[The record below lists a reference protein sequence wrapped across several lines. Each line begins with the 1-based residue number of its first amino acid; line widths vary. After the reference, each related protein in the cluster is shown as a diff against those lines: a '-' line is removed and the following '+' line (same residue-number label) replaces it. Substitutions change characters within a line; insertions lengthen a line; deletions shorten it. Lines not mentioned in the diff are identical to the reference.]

1 MNGYSAFLLKLTLPA
16 SKIIMR
22 VRFVPM
28 EQTMQ
33 QSHVPDEQEIVKAL
47 KGFSIN
53 LLKIYPSSFSFTN
66 GLFYGLIRT
75 PDGKRLAVLGD
86 KGLVLADPFRGTC
99 FHAAST
105 LKVCDLSPENTECL
119 MTFFPYTKPVPI
131 LKQPFTTIGTG
142 DRLGIATPGHLRA
155 VRKFRSRPI
164 LAQQSVRE
172 NNQTGRSFKDVVQD
186 AAWGVFQENYRH
198 GYGADGDHLKS
209 FQEIKTALDGGVSM
223 VTLDLSEKLNPMAFH
238 DSRTSINHQFKEEI
252 DEGDAKVLSHLFL
265 ERSFDLKGPNG
276 EHSIRFTEE
285 SLKRNALLYQKAID
299 FTEEAYEWIRSEKG
313 FRTTLDFEISIDET
327 PFPTSPENHLFF
339 IIALS
344 HRGVRIDSLAPRFIG
359 EFQKGIDYRG
369 DVKAFKEQFYQHCLI
384 AQYYGNYKI
393 SIHSGSDKF
402 SVFPEIGKLAADAVH
417 LKTAGT
423 SWLEAMR
430 LIAQKSPTLYREM
443 HQFAISVFPEATKLY
458 VVTTDLG
465 RIPKLE
471 SLKDEELPMLL
482 EQEDA
487 RQLLHI
493 AYGFLLNARDREERL
508 LFRNRFFNT
517 LNQYE
522 EDYWSLLERHI
533 GTHLVSLGVGKGE
546 AA

>member
-1 MNGYSAFLLKLTLPA
+1 
-16 SKIIMR
+16 MR
-22 VRFVPM
+22 VHFVPM
-28 EQTMQ
+28 EQTMKQ
-33 QSHVPDEQEIVKAL
+33 GQVPDEKEIVKAL
-47 KGFSIN
+47 KGFSVN
-53 LLKIYPSSFSFTN
+53 LLKIYPRSFCFTN

-75 PDGKRLAVLGD
+75 PEGKRLAVFGD
-86 KGLVLADPFRGTC
+86 KGLVLADPFRGNC

-105 LKVCDLSPENTECL
+105 LKLCDPSPENTECL
-119 MTFFPYTKPVPI
+119 MAFFPYTKPVPL

-155 VRKFRSRPI
+155 IRKFRSRPI

-172 NNQTGRSFKDVVQD
+172 NNQTGRNFHDVVQD

-209 FQEIKTALDGGVSM
+209 FQEIKTALDAGVSM

-238 DSRTSINHQFKEEI
+238 DSWTSINAQFKEEI

-265 ERSFDLKGPNG
+265 ERSFDLKGPDG
-276 EHSIRFTEE
+276 ERHIRFTEE

-299 FTEEAYEWIRSEKG
+299 FTEEVYEWIRSEKG
-313 FRTTLDFEISIDET
+313 YRTTLDFEISIDET

-369 DVKAFKEQFYQHCLI
+369 DLKAFREQFYQHCLI
-384 AQYYGNYKI
+384 AQHYGNYKI

-402 SVFPEIGKLAADAVH
+402 SVFPDIGKLAGDAIH

-430 LIAQKSPTLYREM
+430 LVSQKAPALYREM
-443 HQFAISVFPEATKLY
+443 HEFALSAFKDAAKLY
-458 VVTTDLG
+458 HVTTDLG
-465 RIPKLE
+465 RIPELE
-471 SLKDEELPMLL
+471 RLKDHELPELL
-482 EQEDA
+482 EREDS

-493 AYGFLLNARDREERL
+493 TFGYLLNAKDSKGQILFKDR
-508 LFRNRFFNT
+508 FYST
-517 LNQYE
+517 LTQYE

-533 GTHLVSLGVGKGE
+533 GNHLMSLGVEKGE
-546 AA
+546 AG

>member
-1 MNGYSAFLLKLTLPA
+1 
-16 SKIIMR
+16 MR
-22 VRFVPM
+22 RD
-28 EQTMQ
+28 QA
-33 QSHVPDEQEIVKAL
+33 PDEKEIVQVL
-47 KGFSIN
+47 KGFSVD
-53 LLKIYPSSFSFTN
+53 LLKIYPRSFCFAN
-66 GLFYGLIRT
+66 GLLYGLIRT
-75 PDGKRLAVLGD
+75 PEGKGLAVLGD
-86 KGLVLADPFRGTC
+86 KGPVLADPFRGNC
-99 FHAAST
+99 FHGAST
-105 LKVCDLSPENTECL
+105 LKLCDPSPENTECL
-119 MTFFPYTKPVPI
+119 MTFFPYTKPVPL

-155 VRKFRSRPI
+155 VRQFRSRPI

-172 NNQTGRSFKDVVQD
+172 NNQTRRNFQDVVQD

-209 FQEIKTALDGGVSM
+209 FQEIKTALDAGVSM
-223 VTLDLSEKLNPMAFH
+223 VTLDLSEQLNPMAFH
-238 DSRTSINHQFKEEI
+238 DSRESINRKFKEQI
-252 DEGDAKVLSHLFL
+252 DEEEIKVLSHLFL
-265 ERSFDLKGPNG
+265 DKSFNLKGPTG
-276 EHSIRFTEE
+276 ERQIRFTEQ

-299 FTEEAYEWIRSEKG
+299 FTEEVYDWIRSEKG
-313 FRTTLDFEISIDET
+313 YRTTLDFEISIDET

-384 AQYYGNYKI
+384 AQYYGNYRM

-402 SVFPEIGKLAADAVH
+402 SVFPEIGKLAGDAVH

-443 HQFAISVFPEATKLY
+443 HPFAISVFPDATKLY
-458 VVTTDLG
+458 VVTTDLE

-482 EQEDA
+482 EQEDT

-493 AYGFLLNARDREERL
+493 TYGFLLNARDREERL

-533 GTHLVSLGVGKGE
+533 GNHLVSLGVEKGE
-546 AA
+546 AG